1 MFRLCF
7 QKYRIIVIN
16 TNINEK
22 KKKKMSKRGRQPK
35 KMPGTFPILSNQGIC
50 ECLNELHMNVDE
62 NNLKQPKRTMMLGIY
77 ESLVEL
83 LMGVSRD
90 DTTQPHFAAVDVLEH
105 QQLHENSVGEI
116 MFIKSL

>member
-1 MFRLCF
+1 
-7 QKYRIIVIN
+7 
-16 TNINEK
+16 
-22 KKKKMSKRGRQPK
+22 MSKRGRQPK

-62 NNLKQPKRTMMLGIY
+62 NSLKQPKRTMMLGIY